1 MCSFKLHS
9 AAFFLIHFGI
19 ANAQLRYTEDS
30 STDVVGSCS
39 KLKDNDTFLGT
50 MDSFSQE
57 GLLPSLILRLGI
69 VGGRPFVRIIRSK
82 ILCEAPGYFRNTAF
96 SHTIIVEYQNQRR
109 IGLRR
114 VLLTVDC
121 MEARRSNTKSFQLKS
136 FHYVPV
142 NTGRSRE
149 TPRFGSTFNTFKRTD
164 CGECSLAESPL
175 YDTLTG
181 CAG

>member
-19 ANAQLRYTEDS
+19 ANAQLLYTEDS

-39 KLKDNDTFLGT
+39 KLKDNDTSLGT
-50 MDSFSQE
+50 MDYFSQE
-57 GLLPSLILRLGI
+57 GFLPSLIVPLGI
-69 VGGRPFVRIIRSK
+69 VRERPFVRIIRSI
-82 ILCEAPGYFRNTAF
+82 ILCEASGYFRNTAF
-96 SHTIIVEYQNQRR
+96 SYTIIVEYQTQRR
-109 IGLRR
+109 RGVRR

-121 MEARRSNTKSFQLKS
+121 MEGRRSNTKWFQLKS

-142 NTGRSRE
+142 NTGRSRK
-149 TPRFGSTFNTFKRTD
+149 TLRFGATFNTFKRTD
-164 CGECSLAESPL
+164 CSECRFAESPL
-175 YDTLTG
+175 YDKLTG